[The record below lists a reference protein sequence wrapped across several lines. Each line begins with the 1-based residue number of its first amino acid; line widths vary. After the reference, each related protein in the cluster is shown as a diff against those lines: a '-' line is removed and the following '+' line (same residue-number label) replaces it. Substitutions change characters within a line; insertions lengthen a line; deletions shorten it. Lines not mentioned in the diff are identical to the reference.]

1 MIPFIDIGIVRN
13 SILLS
18 AWGVQAFLVNFKVAL
33 KYKLSFLM
41 LSMETNKKS
50 LGVEKIHLY
59 VISIG
64 INGET

>member
-1 MIPFIDIGIVRN
+1 MIPLIDIGMLKN
-13 SILLS
+13 SILFN

-33 KYKLSFLM
+33 KHKLSFLM

-59 VISIG
+59 FISIG
-64 INGET
+64 MK